1 MAFSITG
8 LVPAVAT
15 YNSASGA
22 MWLEYADGRT
32 ANISAS
38 VQSRHAANATLARLG
53 AVRFSDWG
61 LVASKSPMRQARV
74 EVPPDV
80 ASTY

>member
-32 ANISAS
+32 ANISTSVRTHHDAARVLAS
-38 VQSRHAANATLARLG
+38 LG

-74 EVPPDV
+74 EVPPGLQNRW
-80 ASTY
+80 